1 MQVVHQTG
9 LLHLDRPDFA
19 LKSGCGPSATSL
31 VLMRCWLCL
40 PLPPQVFHVDYVVH
54 IHPDRLG
61 KGFTR
66 VFIVRIIANRRIL
79 IVEIELRS
87 NRVLRVH

>member
-1 MQVVHQTG
+1 MQVVHQMG

-40 PLPPQVFHVDYVVH
+40 LLLPQVFQVDYVVH
-54 IHPDRLG
+54 IHPDRVS
-61 KGFTR
+61 KVFTH
-66 VFIVRIIANRRIL
+66 VFIVRIIGDRRIF
-79 IVEIELRS
+79 IVEIEL
-87 NRVLRVH
+87 